1 MINNKQHNINK
12 NGHRIFFILIL
23 CLFGFCLVQAMQAPR
38 KKHKKRPKGERVYLL
53 HADELRYDMFGR
65 NPDAQ
70 IVKGKVSFMH
80 QGGHLTCDSAY
91 FYQGTNSVKAFG
103 HVHYRQGDTLSLTC
117 ERAEYDGMMQ
127 MMHARRNVVLHH
139 RRQTLKTDSLD
150 FDRLYNMANFFDG
163 GTLIDG
169 KDRLV
174 SDWGEY
180 HTETREAKFVFN
192 VKLRSGKDVVTTDTL
207 YYDVPTSTAH
217 MVGPSKIVSGS
228 SVVHTADGY
237 YDTKTDKAKLFGR
250 STLVDKD
257 KSITGDSL
265 YYVKNGESTGYGN
278 VVYVDKKNK
287 NSLTCNYLRYN
298 EKTGMGFATK
308 RPVAI
313 DYSQKDT
320 LWMHSD
326 TMRIYTFNINTDSV
340 YRKVHAY
347 PHVRAFRN
355 DMQAIC
361 DSLVF
366 NSKDSCM
373 TMYKDPVIWNANR
386 QMLGEEIRAYM
397 ADSTIR
403 FAHVIGQALSIEQMP
418 DSVHY
423 NQITS
428 SEMKSYFEK
437 GEMKMTEAIGNVQ
450 TVYYMTNDKDSSL
463 VGLNYLETDTMRMYL
478 GAARKL
484 DKIWTNKFTSTM
496 YPITQVPPAKYKLP
510 NFAWFEDLRPKD
522 KNDIFVWRGKS
533 SGTELKSIKR
543 HEAPLQ
549 SLKKESLKK
558 DKEKD
563 EAETASGKT
572 DKEASKTA
580 PKKTDKEASK
590 TAPKKTVRA
599 ASRKISKV
607 APKVTKKNKRK

>member
-1 MINNKQHNINK
+1 MISNRHYNNIK
-12 NGHRIFFILIL
+12 NGHRIFFALIL
-23 CLFGFCLVQAMQAPR
+23 CLFGFSLVLAMQAPKR
-38 KKHKKRPKGERVYLL
+38 KHKKRPQGDRVYLL
-53 HADELRYDMFGR
+53 HADELRYDMYGN

-91 FYQGTNSVKAFG
+91 FYQGSNSVKAFG

-117 ERAEYDGMMQ
+117 ERADYDGMMQ
-127 MMHARRNVVLHH
+127 MMHARKNVVLRH
-139 RRQTLKTDSLD
+139 RRQTLLTDSLD

-169 KDRLV
+169 KDKLV

-192 VKLRSGKDVVTTDTL
+192 VKLRSGKDVITTDTL

-217 MVGPSKIVSGS
+217 LVGPSRIISGA
-228 SVVHTADGY
+228 SVVNTHDGY
-237 YDTKTDKAKLFGR
+237 YDTRTDKAKLFGR

-257 KSITGDSL
+257 KTITGDSL

-287 NSLTCNYLRYN
+287 NTLTCNYLRYN
-298 EKTGMGFATK
+298 EKTGKGFATK
-308 RPVAI
+308 NPVVV

-355 DMQAIC
+355 DIQAVC

-366 NSKDSCM
+366 NSQDSCM
-373 TMYKDPVIWNANR
+373 TMYKDPITWNTNR
-386 QMLGEEIRAYM
+386 QLLGEEIRVYM
-397 ADSTIR
+397 ADSTVR
-403 FAHVIGQALSIEQMP
+403 FAHVLRQALSIEQMP
-418 DSVHY
+418 DKEHF

-428 SEMKSYFEK
+428 SEMKSYFDR
-437 GEMKMTEAIGNVQ
+437 GEMKMSEAIGNVQ

-496 YPITQVPPAKYKLP
+496 YPMTQIPPAKYKLP
-510 NFAWFEDLRPKD
+510 NFAWFEDIRPKD
-522 KNDIFVWRGKS
+522 KNDIFVWRGKAKGS
-533 SGTELKSIKR
+533 ELKEIKR
-543 HEAPLQ
+543 HQAPLQ
-549 SLKKESLKK
+549 TLQKSASVEVPE
-558 DKEKD
+558 KEKD
-563 EAETASGKT
+563 LVEE
-572 DKEASKTA
+572 
-580 PKKTDKEASK
+580 PKVVS
-590 TAPKKTVRA
+590 
-599 ASRKISKV
+599 SKV
-607 APKVTKKNKRK
+607 SAKQKTSKARAKKKPGVR

>member
-1 MINNKQHNINK
+1 
-12 NGHRIFFILIL
+12 
-23 CLFGFCLVQAMQAPR
+23 
-38 KKHKKRPKGERVYLL
+38 
-53 HADELRYDMFGR
+53 
-65 NPDAQ
+65 
-70 IVKGKVSFMH
+70 
-80 QGGHLTCDSAY
+80 
-91 FYQGTNSVKAFG
+91 
-103 HVHYRQGDTLSLTC
+103 
-117 ERAEYDGMMQ
+117 
-127 MMHARRNVVLHH
+127 
-139 RRQTLKTDSLD
+139 
-150 FDRLYNMANFFDG
+150 
-163 GTLIDG
+163 
-169 KDRLV
+169 
-174 SDWGEY
+174 
-180 HTETREAKFVFN
+180 
-192 VKLRSGKDVVTTDTL
+192 
-207 YYDVPTSTAH
+207 
-217 MVGPSKIVSGS
+217 
-228 SVVHTADGY
+228 
-237 YDTKTDKAKLFGR
+237 
-250 STLVDKD
+250 
-257 KSITGDSL
+257 
-265 YYVKNGESTGYGN
+265 
-278 VVYVDKKNK
+278 
-287 NSLTCNYLRYN
+287 
-298 EKTGMGFATK
+298 MGFATK

-478 GAARKL
+478 GTARKL

-510 NFAWFEDLRPKD
+510 NFAWFEDLRPTD

-549 SLKKESLKK
+549 SLKKESLKE
-558 DKEKD
+558 DKVKA

-572 DKEASKTA
+572 DKEASKSVVKTT
-580 PKKTDKEASK
+580 PKKA
-590 TAPKKTVRA
+590 VRA
-599 ASRKISKV
+599 ASRKTSKV

>member
-287 NSLTCNYLRYN
+287 NTLTCNYLRYN
-298 EKTGMGFATK
+298 EKTGKGFATK

-428 SEMKSYFEK
+428 SEMKSYFKK

-510 NFAWFEDLRPKD
+510 NFAWFEDLRPTD

-549 SLKKESLKK
+549 SLKKESLKE
-558 DKEKD
+558 DKGKA

-572 DKEASKTA
+572 DKEASKSA
-580 PKKTDKEASK
+580 VK
-590 TAPKKTVRA
+590 TAPKKAVRA
-599 ASRKISKV
+599 ASRKTSKV

>member
-23 CLFGFCLVQAMQAPR
+23 CLFGFCLVQAMQAPK
-38 KKHKKRPKGERVYLL
+38 KKHKKRPEGERVYLL

-228 SVVHTADGY
+228 SVVNTADGY

-265 YYVKNGESTGYGN
+265 YYVKDGESTGYGN

-510 NFAWFEDLRPKD
+510 NFAWFEDLRPTD

-549 SLKKESLKK
+549 SLKKEPLKE
-558 DKEKD
+558 DKEKA

-572 DKEASKTA
+572 EKDASKS
-580 PKKTDKEASK
+580 ASK
-590 TAPKKTVRA
+590 AAPRKT
-599 ASRKISKV
+599 SKV

>member
-38 KKHKKRPKGERVYLL
+38 KKHKKRPEGERVYLL

-287 NSLTCNYLRYN
+287 NTLTCNYLRYN

-510 NFAWFEDLRPKD
+510 NFAWFEDLRPTD

-533 SGTELKSIKR
+533 SGTELKSFKR

-549 SLKKESLKK
+549 SLKKEPLKE
-558 DKEKD
+558 DEEKA

-572 DKEASKTA
+572 DKEASKS
-580 PKKTDKEASK
+580 ASK

-599 ASRKISKV
+599 ASRKTSKV
-607 APKVTKKNKRK
+607 APKVTKKNKLK

>member
-38 KKHKKRPKGERVYLL
+38 KKHKKRPEGERVYLL

-549 SLKKESLKK
+549 SLKKEPLKE
-558 DKEKD
+558 DKEKA

-572 DKEASKTA
+572 DKEASKS
-580 PKKTDKEASK
+580 ASK

>member
-38 KKHKKRPKGERVYLL
+38 KKHKKRPEGERVYLL

-169 KDRLV
+169 KDRLL

-510 NFAWFEDLRPKD
+510 NFAWFEDLRPTD

-549 SLKKESLKK
+549 SLKKEPLKE
-558 DKEKD
+558 DKEKA

-572 DKEASKTA
+572 DKEASKS
-580 PKKTDKEASK
+580 ASK
-590 TAPKKTVRA
+590 TAPKKAVRA
-599 ASRKISKV
+599 ASRKTSKV

>member
-38 KKHKKRPKGERVYLL
+38 KKHKKRPEGERVYLL

-237 YDTKTDKAKLFGR
+237 YDTRTDKAKLFGR

-533 SGTELKSIKR
+533 SGTELKSFKR

-549 SLKKESLKK
+549 SLKKEPLKE
-558 DKEKD
+558 DKEKA
-563 EAETASGKT
+563 EAETAS
-572 DKEASKTA
+572 EKTA
-580 PKKTDKEASK
+580 
-590 TAPKKTVRA
+590 
-599 ASRKISKV
+599 KV

>member
-38 KKHKKRPKGERVYLL
+38 KKHKKRPEGERVYLL

-510 NFAWFEDLRPKD
+510 NFAWFENLRPTD

-549 SLKKESLKK
+549 SLKKEPLKE
-558 DKEKD
+558 DKEKA
-563 EAETASGKT
+563 EAENASGKT
-572 DKEASKTA
+572 DKEASKS
-580 PKKTDKEASK
+580 ASK
-590 TAPKKTVRA
+590 TAPKKAVRA
-599 ASRKISKV
+599 ASGKNSKV

>member
-580 PKKTDKEASK
+580 PKKT
-590 TAPKKTVRA
+590 VRA

-607 APKVTKKNKRK
+607 VPKVTKKNKRK

>member
-38 KKHKKRPKGERVYLL
+38 KKHKKRPEGERVYLL

-326 TMRIYTFNINTDSV
+326 TMRIYTYHINTDSV

-428 SEMKSYFEK
+428 SEMKFYFEK

-510 NFAWFEDLRPKD
+510 NFAWFEDLRPTD

-543 HEAPLQ
+543 HDAPLQ
-549 SLKKESLKK
+549 SLKKEPLKE
-558 DKEKD
+558 DKEKA

-572 DKEASKTA
+572 DKEASKS
-580 PKKTDKEASK
+580 ASK

-599 ASRKISKV
+599 ASRKTSKV

>member
-38 KKHKKRPKGERVYLL
+38 KKHKKRPEGERVYLL

-326 TMRIYTFNINTDSV
+326 TMRIYTYHINTDSV

-397 ADSTIR
+397 ADSTVR

-510 NFAWFEDLRPKD
+510 NFAWFEDLRPTD

-549 SLKKESLKK
+549 SLKKEPLKE
-558 DKEKD
+558 DKEKA

-572 DKEASKTA
+572 DKEVAKSAFKTA
-580 PKKTDKEASK
+580 PKKA
-590 TAPKKTVRA
+590 VRA
-599 ASRKISKV
+599 ASRK
-607 APKVTKKNKRK
+607 TQR

>member
-38 KKHKKRPKGERVYLL
+38 KKHKKRPEGERVYLL

-265 YYVKNGESTGYGN
+265 YYVKNGENTGYGN

-549 SLKKESLKK
+549 SLKKEPLKE
-558 DKEKD
+558 DKEKA

-572 DKEASKTA
+572 DKEASKS
-580 PKKTDKEASK
+580 ASK

-599 ASRKISKV
+599 ASGKNSKV

>member
-1 MINNKQHNINK
+1 MINNKQYNINK

-38 KKHKKRPKGERVYLL
+38 KKHKKRPEGERVYLL

-192 VKLRSGKDVVTTDTL
+192 VKLRSGKNVVTTDTL

-510 NFAWFEDLRPKD
+510 NFAWFEDLRPTD

-549 SLKKESLKK
+549 SLKKESLKE
-558 DKEKD
+558 DKEKA

-572 DKEASKTA
+572 DKEASKSA
-580 PKKTDKEASK
+580 AK
-590 TAPKKTVRA
+590 TAPKKEVRA
-599 ASRKISKV
+599 ASRKNSKV

>member
-38 KKHKKRPKGERVYLL
+38 KKHKKRPEGERVYLL

-237 YDTKTDKAKLFGR
+237 YDTRTDKAKLFGR

-510 NFAWFEDLRPKD
+510 NFAWFEDLRPTD

-558 DKEKD
+558 DKEKA
-563 EAETASGKT
+563 EAETASGKN
-572 DKEASKTA
+572 DKEASKSAVKTT
-580 PKKTDKEASK
+580 PKKA
-590 TAPKKTVRA
+590 VRA
-599 ASRKISKV
+599 ASRKNSKV